1 MKNLNGCP
9 AQSRLVVKLDCVKS
23 DRTGSIS
30 GLYSPAF
37 GLNSEIHGVNF
48 RIQSEYGK
56 IHTRKAPNTDTSYA
70 VLLCCIAFDLHQVLV
85 VYINLLQP
93 SYYNL

>member
-1 MKNLNGCP
+1 MKNINRCP

-23 DRTGSIS
+23 DLTGSIS

-37 GLNSEIHGVNF
+37 GLNSEIYGVNF

-56 IHTRKAPNTDTSYA
+56 IQTRKTPNTNTSYV
-70 VLLCCIAFDLHQVLV
+70 VLLCCIAFDLNQMLV